1 MERIMRLECVTALH
15 RPVPIASRD
24 SHVACNNWPQ
34 QMRPNGRL
42 RRSTT
47 PVRSSR
53 CGSPGFVHG
62 LERSSPVARTGTRAQ
77 PRCVCGQGDLFE
89 VMIRCDIEVNR
100 PVRLWTHTG
109 VCWTASTQCWSPQ
122 MARLRRHP
130 SGPFRVSAPERRRS
144 RSPLDRSD
152 PVPLDRSCPGFV
164 QDRPARE
171 QLTVAREAHNCGI
184 ARHRTHGVAT
194 QDRFRPCLWGVQV
207 SHCPSTGTR
216 LMVMQFDADDCVGVG
231 SRLSAALLRRHS
243 ATEPGCTGTL
253 VGLVECDDP
262 PLTLR
267 TKRFGCHPHPRS

>member
-100 PVRLWTHTG
+100 PVRLLDAHRG
-109 VCWTASTQCWSPQ
+109 VLDRFDTMLVAADGPVAS
-122 MARLRRHP
+122 P
-130 SGPFRVSAPERRRS
+130 SVGPISRVSARTP
-144 RSPLDRSD
+144 
-152 PVPLDRSCPGFV
+152 PVPETGRPKRSGAGRSLVPRLRPGSAGARAAHGGARSAYLRDGSPSHSRGGDPRSV
-164 QDRPARE
+164 Q
-171 QLTVAREAHNCGI
+171 
-184 ARHRTHGVAT
+184 
-194 QDRFRPCLWGVQV
+194 
-207 SHCPSTGTR
+207 
-216 LMVMQFDADDCVGVG
+216 
-231 SRLSAALLRRHS
+231 ALLVGGSGLPLPIHRDAAHGHAVRCGRLRWRGI
-243 ATEPGCTGTL
+243 TIVRGTP
-253 VGLVECDDP
+253 EAP
-262 PLTLR
+262 
-267 TKRFGCHPHPRS
+267 